1 MYLFKLPSELYLLPA
16 TFELTTRLPMLALS
30 PEATYACLVRLDTS
44 RDDAQSQVENAQ
56 CRESAI
62 ALLAD
67 HDVSLQW
74 RQTIADRLNAAD
86 TMLGMTVIG
95 HNDDSY

>member
-1 MYLFKLPSELYLLPA
+1 M
-16 TFELTTRLPMLALS
+16 LTLS
-30 PEATYACLVRLDTS
+30 PEATYACLMHLDTS

-67 HDVSLQW
+67 HDVSLKW

-86 TMLGMTVIG
+86 TILGMTVVG
-95 HNDDSY
+95 RNDDSY